1 MKTKERETKNK
12 GITLI
17 ALVVTIVV
25 LLILAGVSIS
35 MLSGEDGIINQAQ
48 NASKETSEAENIE
61 KIRLAISEAQ
71 IGEEGYQELNQN
83 NLKEAIDNQF
93 NGRKDFVV
101 SNNEDGTFTVSC
113 LDTLKDYNITLN
125 RVEKGIDWNE
135 AMANAVAPESQ
146 DESRNK
152 GVIGIGTDGK
162 PVDMDLW
169 EYTILDDGTCGLNDE
184 NSIKDIG
191 KNKGYLG
198 EYLNGQIIG
207 TIPQYIS
214 INNGKNYIPVT
225 NMFATFCEVSEL
237 TTMPIIPSTVKIL
250 TNSFIRCSNLV
261 ELKEIPSGVEM
272 VVSMFKGCTSIT
284 KSIEIPNGVKS
295 MLGMF
300 SGCTNLQVPP
310 TEIPSSVENM
320 HTSFLDCEKL
330 DGEIIINANLTG
342 TLINGKEEDFYRCFY
357 GASLKENNV
366 SIKLYLK
373 ENLYDLFC
381 NNSLFIYNQT
391 LSNMKFIKL

>member
-1 MKTKERETKNK
+1 
-12 GITLI
+12 
-17 ALVVTIVV
+17 
-25 LLILAGVSIS
+25 
-35 MLSGEDGIINQAQ
+35 MLSGKDGIINQAQ

-146 DESRNK
+146 DEPRNK
-152 GVIGIGTDGK
+152 GAIGIGTDGK

-272 VVSMFKGCTSIT
+272 VGSMFKGCTSIT

>member
-146 DESRNK
+146 DEPRNK

-272 VVSMFKGCTSIT
+272 VGSMFKGCTSIT

>member
-272 VVSMFKGCTSIT
+272 VGSMFKGCTSIT

-342 TLINGKEEDFYRCFY
+342 TLFNGKEEDFYRCFY

>member
-1 MKTKERETKNK
+1 MK
-12 GITLI
+12 
-17 ALVVTIVV
+17 
-25 LLILAGVSIS
+25 
-35 MLSGEDGIINQAQ
+35 
-48 NASKETSEAENIE
+48 
-61 KIRLAISEAQ
+61 
-71 IGEEGYQELNQN
+71 
-83 NLKEAIDNQF
+83 
-93 NGRKDFVV
+93 
-101 SNNEDGTFTVSC
+101 
-113 LDTLKDYNITLN
+113 
-125 RVEKGIDWNE
+125 
-135 AMANAVAPESQ
+135 
-146 DESRNK
+146 
-152 GVIGIGTDGK
+152 
-162 PVDMDLW
+162 
-169 EYTILDDGTCGLNDE
+169 
-184 NSIKDIG
+184 

-272 VVSMFKGCTSIT
+272 VGSMFKGCTSIT

>member
-272 VVSMFKGCTSIT
+272 VGSMFKGCTSIT